1 MGRTRGAG
9 SGGAWPLATVADPLA
24 RAWEAD
30 DVVWLWRETAG
41 AAGERTPWP
50 CVVLSAAA
58 TRGAEIAGSPRAGPS
73 DADEGVLVR
82 PLKSHLKTRRAGGAS
97 QEQLEGFAEGFAR
110 CCQAVPGDKKFAE
123 AVAEGLELAARRLT
137 VVEGMH
143 FPKVAANALLTL
155 DPEGRGAGA
164 VAVVVDRAGEEIA
177 PCDATALVSIRVLP
191 VAGAPELPG
200 GTKVPRGWLREPP
213 RLSQATAAD
222 GGGPGFS
229 HDDHVLTK
237 QDMGGGAGPSQ
248 YGAEAQ
254 LFERLA
260 ANMCTISDI
269 RQVGDHGDDAETGE
283 SDASESSEHH
293 AAPTFWYRVHHMQHG
308 ETRWVPESDLE
319 PYPVSRTRG
328 AGASPRPSTAVVVA
342 RAALP
347 SHAHRWNASTRPV
360 WLPPCYAPAAA
371 AAPARTP
378 SAARKAPAAA
388 GGHPRPPGRAPRG
401 KAWDRAVGVWID
413 EEDAEEEDWEA
424 AEAAAAAADQCA
436 RNPNCVRGYRHGG
449 RGGPCS
455 LKCPPGR
462 GGAKASARSPLTSP
476 ALRGGG
482 RGGRG
487 GGAGGRGARG
497 GSGGRGVSFG
507 PGVNDGTERRMI
519 VRRTVNS
526 EARQAAVERQR
537 SDASRAEIERE
548 VRDDG
553 VWREWHS
560 RINGG
565 GAATGGLCVRTCS
578 LQRVIGYLQSVKD
591 GSLAGDDPHF
601 NISYIIRQVMP
612 MHPGPSKDEA
622 YILLQLRAA
631 TRAPHPAMG
640 AHAKGWRAAAGSV
653 EAAAGPADAAGVAK
667 FPPQAPAE
675 AGEAL
680 GCLAACVRN
689 SRGKA
694 VIEFRAIYVAPQLR
708 NQRVAHVRAARESGP
723 TAASPA
729 HPRSDAPLLLL
740 FQALVHFALDESREQ
755 CRQLGWSG
763 EKLARMSAEVTLPH
777 CMQTSARFWERVGFH
792 LGREVDN
799 HEPKMAVLR
808 ELQGASDVA
817 DGWISRGC
825 TAPVH
830 GR

>member
-1 MGRTRGAG
+1 MEAPEDATA
-9 SGGAWPLATVADPLA
+9 AELAFA
-24 RAWEAD
+24 
-30 DVVWLWRETAG
+30 
-41 AAGERTPWP
+41 
-50 CVVLSAAA
+50 SAAA
-58 TRGAEIAGSPRAGPS
+58 ALP
-73 DADEGVLVR
+73 EGV
-82 PLKSHLKTRRAGGAS
+82 G
-97 QEQLEGFAEGFAR
+97 
-110 CCQAVPGDKKFAE
+110 
-123 AVAEGLELAARRLT
+123 
-137 VVEGMH
+137 
-143 FPKVAANALLTL
+143 
-155 DPEGRGAGA
+155 
-164 VAVVVDRAGEEIA
+164 
-177 PCDATALVSIRVLP
+177 
-191 VAGAPELPG
+191 
-200 GTKVPRGWLREPP
+200 
-213 RLSQATAAD
+213 
-222 GGGPGFS
+222 
-229 HDDHVLTK
+229 
-237 QDMGGGAGPSQ
+237 
-248 YGAEAQ
+248 
-254 LFERLA
+254 
-260 ANMCTISDI
+260 
-269 RQVGDHGDDAETGE
+269 VG
-283 SDASESSEHH
+283 
-293 AAPTFWYRVHHMQHG
+293 
-308 ETRWVPESDLE
+308 
-319 PYPVSRTRG
+319 
-328 AGASPRPSTAVVVA
+328 
-342 RAALP
+342 
-347 SHAHRWNASTRPV
+347 
-360 WLPPCYAPAAA
+360 
-371 AAPARTP
+371 
-378 SAARKAPAAA
+378 
-388 GGHPRPPGRAPRG
+388 
-401 KAWDRAVGVWID
+401 
-413 EEDAEEEDWEA
+413 
-424 AEAAAAAADQCA
+424 QCA
-436 RNPNCVRGYRHGG
+436 MSSFCVRGYRHGG

-482 RGGRG
+482 RGGR

-708 NQRVAHVRAARESGP
+708 NQRVAHVRAATPHRGP
-723 TAASPA
+723 PPPRPPTPILT
-729 HPRSDAPLLLL
+729 PRSFLRSGARSLCARRVARAVPPARVERREAREDVGGGDAAPLHADVGALLGARRL
-740 FQALVHFALDESREQ
+740 PPRPRGRQPRAEDGGAPRAAGRLRRRRRLD
-755 CRQLGWSG
+755 
-763 EKLARMSAEVTLPH
+763 LAR
-777 CMQTSARFWERVGFH
+777 
-792 LGREVDN
+792 
-799 HEPKMAVLR
+799 
-808 ELQGASDVA
+808 
-817 DGWISRGC
+817 
-825 TAPVH
+825 VH
-830 GR
+830 GAGTWPLTEAVGAWGGRGGRGYEGPPVASSGLQY